1 MKAFSAIQRIL
12 FSLMLVHFTMFA
24 YSQSEKDAPEAFVD
38 VNSILDTL
46 DMSTTYRITLINDSS
61 FLGKIVDRESDQ
73 VMIQSSN
80 DDPLPIQIENLKNIE
95 QMDNSSLNIIELL
108 LNISVAIIML
118 GMGLSLTIADFIRIK
133 EEPKAVALGLVNQLI
148 LLPLIGFGLVLA
160 LGLEGQYAVGL
171 MLIAACPGGATSNLI
186 SNLAKGDIGLSVTL
200 TAFSSVITVLTIP
213 FIVNF
218 ALVQFMDSNTV
229 VLLPYAQIFVKI
241 LLITVVPVALG
252 MFIRAHAEAFAMKME
267 NPVKIA
273 SVVLMTSI
281 IIGAVAI
288 NFDKLSTA
296 LPIIGPAV
304 VSLNIITM
312 LLGFFSGKLLRLNIK
327 QQVSISIECGIQNG
341 SLALAIV
348 GMALTQYKELAL
360 VPATYGV
367 LMFAIGGIFAGYYAR
382 LVTKSEQQE
391 NA

>member
-1 MKAFSAIQRIL
+1 
-12 FSLMLVHFTMFA
+12 
-24 YSQSEKDAPEAFVD
+24 
-38 VNSILDTL
+38 
-46 DMSTTYRITLINDSS
+46 
-61 FLGKIVDRESDQ
+61 
-73 VMIQSSN
+73 
-80 DDPLPIQIENLKNIE
+80 
-95 QMDNSSLNIIELL
+95 
-108 LNISVAIIML
+108 ML